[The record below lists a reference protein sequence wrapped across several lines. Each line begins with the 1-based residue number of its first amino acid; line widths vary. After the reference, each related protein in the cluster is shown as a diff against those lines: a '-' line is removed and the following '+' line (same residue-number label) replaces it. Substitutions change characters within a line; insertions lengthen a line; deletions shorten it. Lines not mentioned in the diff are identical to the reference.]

1 MKDIAEVA
9 KLTLLLERILRER
22 GLLDQEQL
30 DVTAWPVDQ
39 QKRMD
44 GLIENA
50 SELQGL
56 LRIGHAARLGEAL
69 SPPVLEATRVMV
81 QEVCEAL
88 LDHDKVQIEPTVH

>member
-1 MKDIAEVA
+1 MTDIAEVA

-30 DVTAWPVDQ
+30 DVTALPVES

-44 GLIENA
+44 GLLNA

-56 LRIGHAARLGEAL
+56 LRIGHAARFGEAL
-69 SPPVLEATRVMV
+69 SPPVIEATRMMV

-88 LDHDKVQIEPTVH
+88 LDRDKVQIEPTVH

>member
-30 DVTAWPVDQ
+30 DVTALPVES

-44 GLIENA
+44 GLLNA
-50 SELQGL
+50 CELQGL
-56 LRIGHAARLGEAL
+56 LRIGHAARLGEDL
-69 SPPVLEATRVMV
+69 SPPVIEATRMMV

-88 LDHDKVQIEPTVH
+88 LDRDKVQIEPTVH

>member
-1 MKDIAEVA
+1 MNDIAEVA

-30 DVTAWPVDQ
+30 DVSELPIDLQA
-39 QKRMD
+39 RMS

-88 LDHDKVQIEPTVH
+88 LDNDMPQTKGTVH

>member
-22 GLLDQEQL
+22 GLLDQEQF
-30 DVTAWPVDQ
+30 DVTALPVDL
-39 QKRMD
+39 QKRM
-44 GLIENA
+44 GRLIENA

-88 LDHDKVQIEPTVH
+88 LDRDKIQIESTVH